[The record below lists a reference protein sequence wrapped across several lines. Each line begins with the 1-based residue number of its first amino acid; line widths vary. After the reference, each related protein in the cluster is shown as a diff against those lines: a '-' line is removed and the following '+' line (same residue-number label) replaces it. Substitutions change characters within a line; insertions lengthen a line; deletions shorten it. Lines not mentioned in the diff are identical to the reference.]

1 MYLSQKSAAWR
12 KHQKPQNFLDMGQAI
27 QSDNLANKIIHLIM
41 HLLMIKIMLS
51 HCYCSSSFCSHQD
64 LTVYFRK
71 KIKAYEYCVKHR
83 CCTQN
88 NP

>member
-64 LTVYFRK
+64 LTVYFHK